1 MVQDKIKEIAELSYK
16 ANITK
21 DKDEKEKI
29 EQDVQTILKDL
40 KKSALDTFKDESDIK
55 RFLDNIVN
63 FNNYSFN
70 NLCLIW
76 MQNHDARYVASYR
89 TYLKMGYHVNKD
101 ETGVQAP

>member
-63 FNNYSFN
+63 FNN
-70 NLCLIW
+70 
-76 MQNHDARYVASYR
+76 
-89 TYLKMGYHVNKD
+89 
-101 ETGVQAP
+101 